1 MKNKKQIAKEIYF
14 YLQQKKNE
22 IEIEVERLQGSK
34 TEVSINLHNIDLC
47 IVKKFS
53 NHRRLI
59 KSLSKNVNEFTSW
72 TTNDLDI
79 TLFSKHY
86 FKKDFK
92 K

>member
-53 NHRRLI
+53 NHRRFI
-59 KSLSKNVNEFTSW
+59 KSLSKNVNEFISW
-72 TTNDLDI
+72 TQNDLDI

-86 FKKDFK
+86 FKKDLK